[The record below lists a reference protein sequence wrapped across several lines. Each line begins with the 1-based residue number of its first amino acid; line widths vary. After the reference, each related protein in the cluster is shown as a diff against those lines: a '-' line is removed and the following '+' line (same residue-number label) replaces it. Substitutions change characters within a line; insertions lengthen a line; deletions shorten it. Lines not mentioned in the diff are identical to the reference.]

1 VHKGAARQGRSLLNF
16 CGTYDGKV
24 IPGSRLLRAV
34 ALGLLVLAAITA
46 CNSPSL
52 TQGPKLATDQTLHVL
67 LEDQPGTLDPGQTQY
82 PYETAVLR
90 AISESLVKPTADLS
104 GVVPAAASSYD
115 VVAGGTVY
123 VFHLRAGAAYSDGT
137 AVKAQDFVYAWQR
150 LIDPRLA
157 APEATFFSDAVLN
170 GDKVSNLDPQRDA
183 ANIDAALNTLGLK
196 ALDDNTF
203 QVTLAQPDPAFLWLA
218 AMPAAAPVRQDIV
231 KKNGDKWAASPQ
243 TLITNGPFKV
253 SEMVAKDHITVVPNP
268 HYWGARPTL
277 TAIIFQVV
285 NDGAAALTKF
295 KAGQLDEISVQPAQ
309 AAVVAGDSS
318 LKQDLVKT
326 PDLTVFWI
334 TFRLDASPTNN
345 AKLRLALAQAID
357 RDAFVAQIF
366 QGQGSPATSFIPK
379 GMHGYS
385 SSLSAQN
392 FDVAQARASLAA
404 SGFSAAQL
412 SSLTF
417 SYDQTSDFG
426 KATAN
431 FIHDQLKANL
441 GINIT
446 LQGLD
451 ANTYSSN
458 LSTGN
463 FQIAGP
469 MGWSADYPDPADW
482 YDFFLTTS
490 SNNTAFYQN
499 QQYDSFV
506 RVARTDTQADRRDQE
521 YQQAQQM
528 LVGDAPAAFL
538 AQSVS
543 WHLVRTYVRG
553 VVTSPVDEWPGAL
566 SPTLISIAPH

>member
-1 VHKGAARQGRSLLNF
+1 MM
-16 CGTYDGKV
+16 GKV
-24 IPGSRLLRAV
+24 IPSSRLLRAV
-34 ALGLLVLAAITA
+34 TLLLVVLAALTA

-67 LEDQPGTLDPGQTQY
+67 LEDQPGSLDPGQTQY

-123 VFHLRAGAAYSDGT
+123 VFHLRPAAEYSDGT
-137 AVKAQDFVYAWQR
+137 PVKAQDFVYAWQR

-157 APEATFFSDAVLN
+157 SPEAVFFSDAILN

-196 ALDDNTF
+196 ALDDTTF

-218 AMPAAAPVRQDIV
+218 AMPAAAPIPPDVV
-231 KKNGDKWAASPQ
+231 KKSGDKWATSPD

-253 SEMVAKDHITVVPNP
+253 SEMVANDHITVVPNP
-268 HYWGARPTL
+268 HYWGAKPTL
-277 TAIIFQVV
+277 TAIDFEVV
-285 NDGAAALTKF
+285 NDGAAALTKY
-295 KAGQLDEISVQPAQ
+295 KAGQLDEMSVQPAQ
-309 AAVVAGDSS
+309 ATSVSGDSS

-326 PDLTVFWI
+326 PELTVFWI
-334 TFRLDASPTNN
+334 TFRVNASPTSNG
-345 AKLRLALAQAID
+345 KLRLAIAQAID
-357 RDAFVAQIF
+357 RDAFVAQLF

-385 SSLSAQN
+385 TSLSAQN
-392 FDVAQARASLAA
+392 FDVAQARASLVA
-404 SGFSAAQL
+404 SGLSAAQL

-417 SYDQTSDFG
+417 SYDQSSDFG

-431 FIHDQLKANL
+431 FVHDQLKTNL

-451 ANTYSSN
+451 TNTYQSN
-458 LSTGN
+458 LATGN

-499 QQYDSFV
+499 QQYDNFV
-506 RVARTDTQADRRDQE
+506 RVARTDLQSDRRDQE

-528 LVGDAPAAFL
+528 LVGDAPVAFL

-543 WHLVRTYVRG
+543 WDLVRTYVRG
-553 VVTSPVDEWPGAL
+553 VITSPVEEWPGAL
-566 SPTLISIAPH
+566 NPALISIAPH